1 MTMEYTIARP
11 QTDEP
16 TVMLVNDE
24 YYLVRRGASI
34 MGYVY
39 RAGNVFV
46 ALEGKHFAHAFEVGQ
61 SLSLDDA
68 ISMVERAWLEVQ
80 PQELGV

>member
-1 MTMEYTIARP
+1 MTMEYTLARP
-11 QTDEP
+11 TVDEP

-24 YYLVRRGASI
+24 YYVVRRGTAT

-39 RAGNVFV
+39 RADNVFV
-46 ALEGKHFAHAFEVGQ
+46 ALEGDHFAHAVEVGQ

-68 ISMVERAWLEVQ
+68 IATVERRWQARQ
-80 PQELGV
+80 PDELGV

>member
-1 MTMEYTIARP
+1 MTMEFTLARP
-11 QTDEP
+11 VVNEP

-24 YYLVRRGASI
+24 YYLVRRGAKI

-39 RAGNVFV
+39 RVDNVFV
-46 ALEGKHFAHAFEVGQ
+46 ALEGTHFAHAFEVGQ

-68 ISMVERAWLEVQ
+68 ITMVERAWREVQ
-80 PQELGV
+80 PEEFGV

>member
-1 MTMEYTIARP
+1 MTIEHTLARP
-11 QTDEP
+11 DTDEP

-24 YYLVRRGASI
+24 YYLVRRGADI

-39 RAGNVFV
+39 RADNVFV

-61 SLSLDDA
+61 SLSLDVA
-68 ISMVERAWLEVQ
+68 ISMVERAWREVQ
-80 PQELGV
+80 PQEYGV

>member
-1 MTMEYTIARP
+1 MTMEFALARP
-11 QTDEP
+11 ELDEP

-24 YYLVRRGASI
+24 YYVVRRGAKI

-39 RAGNVFV
+39 RADNVFV
-46 ALEGKHFAHAFEVGQ
+46 ALEGGYFAHAFEVGQ

-68 ISMVERAWLEVQ
+68 IEMVERAWRAVQ
-80 PQELGV
+80 PEEFGV

>member
-1 MTMEYTIARP
+1 MTMEFALARP
-11 QTDEP
+11 VVDEP

-24 YYLVRRGASI
+24 YYMVRQGASI

-39 RAGNVFV
+39 RADNVFV
-46 ALEGKHFAHAFEVGQ
+46 ALEGRHFAHAFEVGQ

-68 ISMVERAWLEVQ
+68 ITIVERAWREVQ
-80 PQELGV
+80 PEEFGV